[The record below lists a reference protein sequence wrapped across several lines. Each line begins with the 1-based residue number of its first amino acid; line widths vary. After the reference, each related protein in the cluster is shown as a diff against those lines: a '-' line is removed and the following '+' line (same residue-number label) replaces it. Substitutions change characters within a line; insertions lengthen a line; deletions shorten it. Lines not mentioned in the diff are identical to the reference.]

1 MNHLNTI
8 KRKIEELYDLNLS
21 ENTRKREYVEARGFF
36 VKIAR
41 DKLSVTYKQIAN
53 VINKD
58 HATAIHS
65 KKVIE
70 DLLTYD
76 VELKRI
82 YQEILNSLNLEDEN
96 FNHLTS
102 DELKKLAKSLIRENK
117 LLKLQLQK

>member
-8 KRKIEELYDLNLS
+8 KKKIEELYDLNLS
-21 ENTRKREYVEARGFF
+21 KKSRKRQYVEARGFF

-41 DKLSVTYKQIAN
+41 DKLNVTYQQIGN
-53 VINKD
+53 VINKN
-58 HATAIHS
+58 HATAVHA

-70 DLLTYD
+70 DLLSYD

-82 YQEILNSLNLEDEN
+82 YQEILNSLNLEEEN
-96 FNHLTS
+96 FNHLTN
-102 DELKKLAKSLIRENK
+102 DELKKLVKSLIKENK